1 MVINLYAGP
10 HKAGDMYV
18 SISTPLNPGE
28 TFYFRQSTGSIEA
41 DRCEVDHITESFFEC
56 DRCEKIFREGLF
68 MFCQNCGKERVGDG
82 AFCP

>member
-41 DRCEVDHITESFFEC
+41 DRCEVDHITESFF
-56 DRCEKIFREGLF
+56 
-68 MFCQNCGKERVGDG
+68 
-82 AFCP
+82 